1 MPDSSTTK
9 PISGASIPLFSDLL
23 RQLSSG
29 PSIREVATVALQPA
43 LKALYPQLDINP
55 ALVFVVTPT
64 WQIIEGEV
72 VPGISRVESLTG
84 TLVRH
89 GLRKTTVTYIDGEHF
104 LSRQPHDGPPIQL
117 PVKIDAIGRLI
128 NELAPLLFVAY
139 QEQQLDFWN
148 QTGSASMPRWRE
160 LSRSL
165 HKIWNVDNVK
175 GWDDDQCA
183 MARNLFNYPDLAVR
197 LPHDKYLS
205 RSYLIDLDIQDGETS
220 KHVRLLDIAVLIGF
234 VGKRTLILTYS
245 IANDFQ
251 SFESLDQL
259 GQSLLAHLD
268 TPATA
273 LQWRLFEPSGDF
285 FDLQACTM
293 IANQSDAIGV
303 IDPSTPRPVSKPG
316 YHISSVANDF
326 DGLSPKENARLTRIQ
341 ELLPAWLMK
350 ASSTDLTSYS
360 RYLMDLALL
369 QAEAAGKSFQDDI
382 PSIRDFTLQAIRRQ
396 LLIEH
401 PDAAK
406 LKLEDIEI
414 VITSPVVWGT
424 FVLPGKTD
432 VTRIPLTELALEN
445 LIAIPL
451 GSKVVQYKNADAVPG
466 WMTPTYL
473 EGLVSQ
479 VNIGQTY
486 PALIKRLL
494 IDATLDSQ
502 RRQNLYT
509 RHLRLQLPL
518 LALQN
523 KIRGEAGIDEQGYR
537 YVAAVMESSSQNR
550 QVDGHEVVMRPLAFF
565 PSLEPDATPDEV
577 DNMFVIGPR
586 VQGAGPVLLYR
597 PLLSPALIQ
606 YPTTENLLYAIKHSK
621 ELRLSVLAWLPDSA
635 RTNYARYVFPGEL
648 PSVWSLSQLLVDPL
662 TPLTMTGPISF
673 GERVIE
679 NELMPTLYNANASAL
694 ITLANRQSVSNAENR
709 WATLKQSAWMIFN
722 AALPFLG
729 RTVGTAAWI
738 WQIMDDLQQAA
749 DAREEADGQ
758 HEWAALTDVFLTL
771 AMVLASHATA
781 PRESAATAHSKT
793 VTAHSSGARETS
805 TPDKVSV
812 THKPDVA
819 TDTLPALHETSLHS
833 DTALIRSRLS
843 LGHLLDSFK
852 IPKPERLGQPVIE
865 QGPNQHLSPLGQ
877 KWYANVGERWFEVA
891 VNDNDDVLIIDSR
904 QSPVRTGPLLVSNN
918 AGEWFIDTR
927 LRLRGGGLK
936 SRREQMQRE
945 NKARITE
952 LRTQLAAFDLEM
964 DSKRAELTSAHAALN
979 NAPGTSAEARRQ
991 LFLDKL
997 DTRLKD
1003 YDVALDRLK
1012 TLNRL
1017 DTVPNYR
1024 TAMVELLGTQLF
1036 FNQTGIDQ
1044 QHGTY
1049 TQTLHRTFELLE
1061 QADAGEKALDRET
1074 LQKMTDR
1081 TEVLISKI
1089 EFAHSRFQELSMLGK
1104 NAAELTQQYQQKLPT
1119 FAVQDLKAFQVTLAK
1134 VLCLKD
1140 SNTPTMSEARLAMER
1155 IGEDTDLT
1163 IQASLDLLL
1172 AEDELNLSER
1182 IETLNALVDQFA
1194 DIDQRLGDFATDY
1207 PELLLQQQ
1215 FDRLRERTNEFNQAT
1230 VNYLAQLLREREA
1243 LEPKPAPSQ
1252 VAAPPRKKIIK
1263 TRYKGIVVGEVRKNA
1278 PVDEILVDVTE
1289 PMTGKIIATFH
1300 EKTPGVWLER
1310 TTGKPVPAIEP
1321 KPGLGAR
1328 ITFGQTLLDDLETF
1342 IQRTRAHAKRPN
1354 RIPVEIED
1362 MFQQQ
1367 AGKLKRAVD
1376 GIEEALS
1383 TGSTT
1388 DTHSDSAKTLKKQL
1402 TEAVTRLYSEAHMA
1416 RVEMI
1421 KLQPPTA
1428 ARIEWLRSKNVVDI
1442 VRNSE
1447 RKRLK
1452 GPGKDYLQE
1461 YEILD
1466 RKTRKPLWYA
1476 HFHYSGP
1483 TAPVDSYTA
1492 AHLKTRDQRLLKGRF
1507 DWRATTSNHELIA
1520 VYRSEISP
1528 QQAKELFFTQIP
1540 PSASG
1545 S

>member
-1 MPDSSTTK
+1 MAMPDSSTTK
-9 PISGASIPLFSDLL
+9 PVSGASVPLFSDLL

-29 PSIREVATVALQPA
+29 PSIREVASTALRPA

-64 WQIIEGEV
+64 WQIVEGEV
-72 VPGISRVESLTG
+72 IPGISRVESLTG

-104 LSRQPHDGPPIQL
+104 LSRQPHDASPIPL

-148 QTGSASMPRWRE
+148 QTGSAAMPRWQE
-160 LSRSL
+160 LSRAL
-165 HKIWNVDNVK
+165 RNIWNVRNVK

-205 RSYLIDLDIQDGETS
+205 RTYLIDLDIQDGETS
-220 KHVRLLDIAVLIGF
+220 KHLRLLDIAVLIGV
-234 VGKRTLILTYS
+234 VGQRTLILTYS

-251 SFESLDQL
+251 SFDSLEQL
-259 GQSLLAHLD
+259 GESLLAYLE
-268 TPATA
+268 TPVSA
-273 LQWRLFEPSGDF
+273 LQWRLFEPSGNF
-285 FDLQACTM
+285 FDIQACTM
-293 IANQSDAIGV
+293 IALQSDTIGE
-303 IDPSTPRPVSKPG
+303 INASTPLPG
-316 YHISSVANDF
+316 SNLGHHVSSVANDF
-326 DGLSPKENARLTRIQ
+326 DGLSAKEYLRFSRIHD
-341 ELLPAWLMK
+341 LLPAWLAK
-350 ASSTDLTSYS
+350 ASSADLSSYS
-360 RYLMDLALL
+360 RYLMDLAQL
-369 QAEAAGKSFQDDI
+369 QAENAGKSFQDGI
-382 PSIRDFTLQAIRRQ
+382 PSIQDFALQAIRRQ
-396 LLIEH
+396 MLIEH

-414 VITSPVVWGT
+414 VVTSPVVWGT

-432 VTRIPLTELALEN
+432 ITRIPLTELALEN
-445 LIAIPL
+445 LIAIPP
-451 GSKVVQYKNADAVPG
+451 GNKVVHCKNADAVPV
-466 WMTPTYL
+466 WMTPAYL

-486 PALIKRLL
+486 PALIKRTL
-494 IDATLDSQ
+494 IDASPDSQ
-502 RRQNLYT
+502 RRKNLYA

-523 KIRGEAGIDEQGYR
+523 KIRGEAGIDERGYR
-537 YVAAVMESSSQNR
+537 YVAAVMASSSENR
-550 QVDGHEVVMRPLAFF
+550 RVDGHEIVMRPLAFF

-586 VQGAGPVLLYR
+586 GQGTGPVLLYR
-597 PLLSPALIQ
+597 PLLTPALIQ
-606 YPTTENLLYAIKHSK
+606 YPSTENLLYAIKHSK
-621 ELRLSVLAWLPDSA
+621 ELRLSVLAWLPDNA

-679 NELMPTLYNANASAL
+679 DELMPTLFNANASAL
-694 ITLANRQSVSNAENR
+694 ITLADRQSVSNAESR

-749 DAREEADGQ
+749 DARENADGQ

-771 AMVLASHATA
+771 AMVLVSHATA
-781 PRESAATAHSKT
+781 PRESAQKT
-793 VTAHSSGARETS
+793 TTPHGSRPRETALAE
-805 TPDKVSV
+805 KVSV
-812 THKPDVA
+812 TRKPDVA

-852 IPKPERLGQPVIE
+852 IPKPEGLGQPAIE
-865 QGPNQHLSPLGQ
+865 QGPHQHLSALGQ
-877 KWYANVGERWFEVA
+877 KWYANIGERWFEVT

-904 QSPVRTGPLLVSNN
+904 QPTSRTGPLLVNN
-918 AGEWFIDTR
+918 QTGQWFVDTR

-936 SRREQMQRE
+936 SRREQIQRE

-1044 QHGTY
+1044 QHTTY
-1049 TQTLHRTFELLE
+1049 TQTLRRTFELLE
-1061 QADAGEKALDRET
+1061 QAETEGKELDRGT
-1074 LQKMTDR
+1074 LQKMTDL
-1081 TEVLISKI
+1081 TEELINKI
-1089 EFAHSRFQELSMLGK
+1089 EFAQSRFQELSTLGK
-1104 NAAELTQQYQQKLPT
+1104 NAAELTHEYKQKLPT
-1119 FAVQDLKAFQVTLAK
+1119 FDVQDLKAFQVTLAK
-1134 VLCLKD
+1134 ELCLKEG
-1140 SNTPTMSEARLAMER
+1140 NTPLMAEARIAMDS
-1155 IGEDTDLT
+1155 IGEHADLT
-1163 IQASLDLLL
+1163 IQASLDVTL
-1172 AEDELNLSER
+1172 EDNELNLGER
-1182 IETLNALVDQFA
+1182 IETLNTLVSQFTA
-1194 DIDQRLGDFATDY
+1194 IDQRLEDFATDY
-1207 PELLLQQQ
+1207 PEQLAQQQ
-1215 FDRLRERTNEFNQAT
+1215 FDRLRKRTNEFHQAT
-1230 VNYLAQLLREREA
+1230 VNYLVQLLREREA
-1243 LEPKPAPSQ
+1243 LEPKPGPSR

-1263 TRYKGIVVGEVRKNA
+1263 TRYKGIVVGEVRKDT
-1278 PVDEILVDVTE
+1278 PVDEVLVDVTE
-1289 PMTGKIIATFH
+1289 PMTGKVIATFH
-1300 EKTPGVWLER
+1300 EKSPGVWLER
-1310 TTGKPVPAIEP
+1310 ATRKPSPATGLVLD
-1321 KPGLGAR
+1321 LGAQVEV
-1328 ITFGQTLLDDLETF
+1328 GQALLNDLETF
-1342 IQRTRAHAKRPN
+1342 IHRTRAHAKRPN

-1367 AGKLKRAVD
+1367 AGKLKRAAD

-1383 TGSTT
+1383 TGNTP
-1388 DTHSDSAKTLKKQL
+1388 DTQSDSAKTLKKQL
-1402 TEAVTRLYSEAHMA
+1402 TEAVARLYSEGHMT

-1442 VRNSE
+1442 VRNGE

-1476 HFHYSGP
+1476 HLHYAGP
-1483 TAPVDSYTA
+1483 TGPVDSFTA

-1528 QQAKELFFTQIP
+1528 QQAKELFFTQTP
-1540 PSASG
+1540 PSATG